1 MWIDLAAAFAQDGDP
16 TRFPTLLDL
25 SSRVPGTL
33 LSWQKTKTGSW
44 VAWVQMRVHRDPG
57 PAYDRQNRT
66 VTTAVPAAAVS
77 PQNGAVARMNLSRS
91 LAIGPVLVSIEP
103 SLGEPA

>member
-1 MWIDLAAAFAQDGDP
+1 MFDRAFLGDRTVRPGERPVWIDLAAAFAQYGDP

-44 VAWVQMRVHRDPG
+44 VAWVQMRVHRDPV
-57 PAYDRQNRT
+57 PAYDRQIRT
-66 VTTAVPAAAVS
+66 VTTAVPTE
-77 PQNGAVARMNLSRS
+77 ARTERLE
-91 LAIGPVLVSIEP
+91 G
-103 SLGEPA
+103 

>member
-1 MWIDLAAAFAQDGDP
+1 MRPRGTPVWIDLAAAFAQDGDP

-77 PQNGAVARMNLSRS
+77 SRTER
-91 LAIGPVLVSIEP
+91 LEG
-103 SLGEPA
+103 